1 MGQTSLSDCNWDVF
15 CPGHNYGLAL
25 EAAEVGGKQ
34 NDCRVNLLEGPC
46 RLQWRV
52 QGPQSPHP
60 GPGYQQGARS
70 FRCVRP
76 GFKGVLTGGPERER
90 ENAGVSV
97 SAIRAA

>member
-52 QGPQSPHP
+52 
-60 GPGYQQGARS
+60 
-70 FRCVRP
+70 
-76 GFKGVLTGGPERER
+76 
-90 ENAGVSV
+90 
-97 SAIRAA
+97 